1 MIEFKI
7 VDNKKAIAQVYNLA
21 KEIWNQHYLP
31 IIGQEQV
38 DYMLDKFQSERA
50 IKEQIAEGYK
60 YYLIIDNQIDNQVEV
75 GYFSVK
81 DKAAKLFLS
90 KLYVLDSFRGK
101 GIGKQGIK
109 FIKSTFNNPVI
120 QLTVNKNNF
129 NSIAFYKKVGF
140 KIVEDV
146 VTDIGNGFVMDDYVM
161 EMQNLGDW

>member
-109 FIKSTFNNPVI
+109 FIKSAFEHPVI